1 MIELCNLSSTM
12 YLWVCVCVSNVGMY
26 VRRNHS
32 LSSSRQFVYIFYGVG
47 RVFICLF
54 FLIVCYYYFQIRLY
68 PYCSTSTWDMET
80 FFCMKW
86 KLCVY
91 SWWIEKSIF
100 TLNLATI
107 FARYCQIVFF
117 SVSCL
122 FILSCCYIDVI
133 KVW

>member
-12 YLWVCVCVSNVGMY
+12 YLCVCVCVSCGNV
-26 VRRNHS
+26 RTPQS
-32 LSSSRQFVYIFYGVG
+32 LIIFLQTVCLYILWVWTGLYLSIFV
-47 RVFICLF
+47 
-54 FLIVCYYYFQIRLY
+54 IVCYYYFHIRLY

-80 FFCMKW
+80 FFVWNENFAC
-86 KLCVY
+86 